1 MMSGMHVFGWVFPV
15 LLIGLIALVVW
26 PPTRSLW
33 DGSGRAEKIARDQ
46 YAAGE
51 IDEIELRER
60 LAALRRS

>member
-1 MMSGMHVFGWVFPV
+1 MMGGMHVLGWVFPV
-15 LLIGLIALVVW
+15 LFIVVIASVVW
-26 PPTRSLW
+26 LPTRSLW